1 MHFNISNI
9 DSHGTHI
16 HITKVKIYS
25 PPDKIQNSKHHLEQ
39 HFLLQ
44 VCIQFIIR
52 VTEQTDKPVALPSS
66 STHPLPIVTTQNKIT
81 ANTLKAL
88 IFEYSRVFLFSSF
101 LCWVKVGKQVQWA
114 VHSACL
120 LPAETEQTNYVV
132 MNV

>member
-16 HITKVKIYS
+16 NITEVKIYS

-44 VCIQFIIR
+44 VCTQFIIR

-66 STHPLPIVTTQNKIT
+66 STHPLPIVTTQNKILLLEQPQYSHQS
-81 ANTLKAL
+81 AVKAFLAKKNKTCLSSL
-88 IFEYSRVFLFSSF
+88 ITPS
-101 LCWVKVGKQVQWA
+101 QVS
-114 VHSACL
+114 VCI
-120 LPAETEQTNYVV
+120 PI
-132 MNV
+132 